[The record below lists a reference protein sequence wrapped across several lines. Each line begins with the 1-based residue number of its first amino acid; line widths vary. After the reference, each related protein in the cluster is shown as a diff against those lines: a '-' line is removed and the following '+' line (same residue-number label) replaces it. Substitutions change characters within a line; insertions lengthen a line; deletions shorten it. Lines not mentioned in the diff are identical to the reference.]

1 MSLPEPLGPMPL
13 LWLISSGRAVTR
25 LELATLLR
33 QPQST
38 VSLRVQALINAGVL
52 TEHGEGPS
60 RGGRRPR
67 LLGVNAEYGHVWAAD
82 LGSRHVR
89 IGALDLAGTL
99 LCVYQ
104 RSVNIGEGPEKVL
117 TDLADTVHEL
127 ADSTEL
133 PGRWLGVGV
142 GLPGPVDVVAGT
154 VTLPSRM
161 PGWRG
166 FPARAALRRMFEQPV
181 EVDNDANV
189 LALGQAR
196 GGRPGETL
204 VVVKAGT
211 GVGAALVVDGRLH
224 RGRAGVAG
232 DISHVRI
239 AAGADHPCSCGNLGC
254 LETVGSGAALVT
266 ALRTQ
271 GVRVNSTADVMAA
284 AEDAHPTVT
293 TAVRGAGLLLGEVL
307 STVVNFANPDAV
319 LLGGALA
326 GSEVYMAAVRGA
338 LYERCLPLA
347 TRQLRIERVADGAD
361 AGLLGAGTWALEQ
374 VFDPVAPAAAPPAA
388 QGRVVGMIGSAAR

>member
-1 MSLPEPLGPMPL
+1 MPESESVSTMRL
-13 LWLISSGRAVTR
+13 LWLIAGGRAVTR
-25 LELATLLR
+25 MELATQLR
-33 QPQST
+33 QPQSS
-38 VSLRVQALINAGVL
+38 VSVRVQALLAAGVL

-67 LLGVNAEYGHVWAAD
+67 LLAVNARYGHVWAVD
-82 LGSRHVR
+82 VGGRHMR
-89 IGALDLAGTL
+89 IGAMDLAGTL
-99 LCVYQ
+99 LGVWE
-104 RSVNIGEGPEKVL
+104 RPLSIAAGPEIVL
-117 TDLADTVHEL
+117 GEL
-127 ADSTEL
+127 ADAVHSLAGRAEL

-142 GLPGPVDVVAGT
+142 GLPGPVDVAAGT

-166 FPARAALRRMFEQPV
+166 YPVRDALRRRFEQPV

-196 GGRPGETL
+196 GGPPGETL

-211 GVGAALVVDGRLH
+211 GIGAALVVDGRLH

-266 ALRTQ
+266 ALRAQ
-271 GVRVNSTADVMAA
+271 GVDVHNTADVMTA
-284 AEDAHPTVT
+284 AEDAHSTVT
-293 TAVRGAGLLLGEVL
+293 TAVRAAGLLLGEVL
-307 STVVNFANPDAV
+307 ATVVNFANPDAV
-319 LLGGALA
+319 LLGGVLA
-326 GSEVYMAAVRGA
+326 GSEVYMAALRGA

-347 TRQLRIERVADGAD
+347 TRQLRIERVSDGAD
-361 AGLLGAGTWALEQ
+361 AGLLGAGTWALDQ
-374 VFDPVAPAAAPPAA
+374 VFDPVAPAATPAGAP
-388 QGRVVGMIGSAAR
+388 GRVVGTIGRAAR

>member
-1 MSLPEPLGPMPL
+1 MSDSETVGAMRL
-13 LWLISSGRAVTR
+13 LWLIASGRAVTR

-33 QPQST
+33 QPQSSIS
-38 VSLRVQALINAGVL
+38 VRVQALLAAGVL

-67 LLGVNAEYGHVWAAD
+67 LLAVNAGYGHVWAAD
-82 LGSRHVR
+82 VGSRHLR
-89 IGALDLAGTL
+89 IGAMDLAGNL
-99 LCVYQ
+99 LCAWD
-104 RSVNIGEGPEKVL
+104 RPLDIAAGPDAVL
-117 TDLADTVHEL
+117 AEL
-127 ADSTEL
+127 AAAVHRHAGDTEL

-142 GLPGPVDVVAGT
+142 GLPGPVDVAAGT

-239 AAGADHPCSCGNLGC
+239 AAGGDRPCSCGNRGC
-254 LETVGSGAALVT
+254 LETVGSGAALV
-266 ALRTQ
+266 ASLRAR
-271 GVRVNSTADVMAA
+271 GIEVANTADVMSA

-293 TAVRGAGLLLGEVL
+293 TAVRTAGLLLGEVL
-307 STVVNFANPDAV
+307 ATVVNFANPDAV
-319 LLGGALA
+319 LLGGLLA

-347 TRQLRIERVADGAD
+347 TRELRIERVPAGAD
-361 AGLLGAGTWALEQ
+361 AGLIGAGTWALER
-374 VFDPVAPAAAPPAA
+374 VFDPVAAAPSAA
-388 QGRVVGMIGSAAR
+388 SGRVVDITSRAAR

>member
-1 MSLPEPLGPMPL
+1 MSLPEPLGLMPL
-13 LWLISSGRAVTR
+13 LWLIASGRAVTR
-25 LELATLLR
+25 LELATLLH

-99 LCVYQ
+99 LCVYE
-104 RSVNIGEGPEKVL
+104 RSLNIDEGPEKVL

-142 GLPGPVDVVAGT
+142 GLPGPVDVVSGN

-166 FPARAALRRMFEQPV
+166 FPVRTALRRRFSQPV
-181 EVDNDANV
+181 EVDNDANL

-196 GGRPGETL
+196 GGAPEETL

-211 GVGAALVVDGRLH
+211 GIGSGLIVRGQLH
-224 RGRAGVAG
+224 RGRGGVAG

-239 AAGADHPCSCGNLGC
+239 TAGADHPCSCGNRGC
-254 LETVGSGAALVT
+254 LETVASGAALV
-266 ALRTQ
+266 ARLRAQ
-271 GVRVNSTADVMAA
+271 GVPVANTAEMVSA
-284 AEDAHPTVT
+284 AEDAHRTVT
-293 TAVRGAGLLLGEVL
+293 TAVRGAGLVLGEVL
-307 STVVNFANPDAV
+307 ATVVNFANPDAV
-319 LLGGALA
+319 LLGGLLA
-326 GSEVYMAAVRGA
+326 GSEVFVAAVRSA

-347 TRQLRIERVADGAD
+347 TRELRIERVRDGAD
-361 AGLLGAGTWALEQ
+361 AGVRGAGIWALER
-374 VFDPVAPAAAPPAA
+374 VFEPMVSGPPA
-388 QGRVVGMIGSAAR
+388 RLVEVARGATG

>member
-1 MSLPEPLGPMPL
+1 MPL
-13 LWLISSGRAVTR
+13 LWLIASGRAVTR
-25 LELATLLR
+25 LELATLLH

-99 LCVYQ
+99 LCVYE
-104 RSVNIGEGPEKVL
+104 RSLNIDEGPEKVL

-142 GLPGPVDVVAGT
+142 GLPGPVDVVSGN

-166 FPARAALRRMFEQPV
+166 FPVRTALRRRFSQPV
-181 EVDNDANV
+181 EVDNDANL

-196 GGRPGETL
+196 GGAPEETL

-211 GVGAALVVDGRLH
+211 GIGSGLIVRGQLH
-224 RGRAGVAG
+224 RGRGGVAG

-239 AAGADHPCSCGNLGC
+239 TAGADHPCRCGNRGC
-254 LETVGSGAALVT
+254 LETVASGAALV
-266 ALRTQ
+266 ARLRAQ
-271 GVRVNSTADVMAA
+271 GVPVANTAEMVSA
-284 AEDAHPTVT
+284 AEDAHATVT
-293 TAVRGAGLLLGEVL
+293 TALRGAGLVLGEVL
-307 STVVNFANPDAV
+307 ATVVNFANPDAV
-319 LLGGALA
+319 LLGGLLG
-326 GSEVYMAAVRGA
+326 GSEVFVAAVRSA

-347 TRQLRIERVADGAD
+347 TRELRIERVRDGAD
-361 AGLLGAGTWALEQ
+361 AGVRGAGIWALER
-374 VFDPVAPAAAPPAA
+374 VFEPMVAGPPA
-388 QGRVVGMIGSAAR
+388 RLVELARDATG